1 MTLRESRGSRWA
13 GVSPSDRQ
21 AERRRLLIRAG
32 FELFGDGGEAAV
44 SVRSVCRTAV
54 LNSRYFYESFTDI
67 NALFG
72 ALYDEVVI
80 DLGGVLTAAM
90 AEFPDANRAR
100 LRAGIMV
107 VLDFTAAD
115 PRRGRVLFAGA
126 GANPVF
132 ASRRAAATAALR
144 RMILA
149 DLRRVDPK
157 SDPMT
162 REVQAAI
169 YVGALSEMAREWTIG
184 ALGDDLDLVLDAA
197 MRILTPKTVRS

>member
-32 FELFGDGGEAAV
+32 FELFGDGVEAAV

-100 LRAGIMV
+100 L
-107 VLDFTAAD
+107 
-115 PRRGRVLFAGA
+115 
-126 GANPVF
+126 
-132 ASRRAAATAALR
+132 
-144 RMILA
+144 
-149 DLRRVDPK
+149 
-157 SDPMT
+157 
-162 REVQAAI
+162 
-169 YVGALSEMAREWTIG
+169 LSLIH
-184 ALGDDLDLVLDAA
+184 
-197 MRILTPKTVRS
+197 I